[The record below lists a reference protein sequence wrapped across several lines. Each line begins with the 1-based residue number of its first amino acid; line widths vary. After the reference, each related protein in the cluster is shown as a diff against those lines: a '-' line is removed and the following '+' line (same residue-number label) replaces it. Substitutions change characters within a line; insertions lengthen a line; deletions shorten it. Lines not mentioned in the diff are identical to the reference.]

1 VRLVRLE
8 RAACE
13 AHSSKNFGAL
23 TLRWGRDSAPSLGSD
38 ARGRSSRRAG
48 PCVSRKGCVVLGA
61 VGVVVGEG
69 ARDACTPPRSEMT
82 FAPRERRSD
91 RRKCVME
98 RESEREEDGPTSSF
112 GLRGR
117 KEVLHNETQ
126 SLGPVVLVIHA
137 VRCIGN
143 PPLRWEDAC

>member
-1 VRLVRLE
+1 M
-8 RAACE
+8 
-13 AHSSKNFGAL
+13 
-23 TLRWGRDSAPSLGSD
+23 
-38 ARGRSSRRAG
+38 
-48 PCVSRKGCVVLGA
+48 GA

-69 ARDACTPPRSEMT
+69 ARDACTPPCSEMT